1 MGFSVVEDAPVVKDL
16 PAVEPGAEAFGRRSH
31 VRNDLDR
38 ARARVRVRVGV
49 RFKVGVRVGAGARV
63 RVRARDVLTSPSSSF
78 SVPSSDGEHA
88 PPLTWHNTCAST
100 HDTVAF
106 PTLLRYGLLFS
117 STTYA
122 PPGTAARQMSPL
134 KGSCHR

>member
-1 MGFSVVEDAPVVKDL
+1 MYVMTWIA
-16 PAVEPGAEAFGRRSH
+16 
-31 VRNDLDR
+31 R
-38 ARARVRVRVGV
+38 ARARIRVRVGV